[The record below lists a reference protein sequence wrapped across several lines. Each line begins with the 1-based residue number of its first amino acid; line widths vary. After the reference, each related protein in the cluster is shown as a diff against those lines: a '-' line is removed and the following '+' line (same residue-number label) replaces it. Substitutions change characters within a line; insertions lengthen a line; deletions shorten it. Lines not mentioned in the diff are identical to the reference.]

1 MKLPRIAKP
10 RVNVRCAVVWIATL
24 GALSLAMLSPLVAKA
39 QEPDPDSESDRLFYE
54 GNQLIAEGKTGEA
67 CERFERSLA
76 LRRRGGALLN
86 LGLCREAQGSYSKAL
101 PLLEEARTIAERDGR
116 AAREETARQHIEALR
131 AKVGWVTIT
140 VAAPAGGSALDTT
153 VEIDRE
159 PVPRERWGADIPL
172 MPGKHVVTAKAP
184 KKRGVEVSVL
194 VSRAGESHR
203 VEIPALV
210 PGGDSTVIDEPAQ
223 RSPPSPKKA
232 SPAGASP
239 HAGSPAPEQSLS
251 HASQLGGIVRLDV
264 DPIHAGARVA
274 VGGTVGLGDHCVMG
288 ASVLLGRDVGVEPQA
303 TLFLTGT
310 GPYKPFVNVAAPI
323 FFSQGDQAGVR
334 LALGLQWDPSRHF
347 GFFAQIGGAYFPAA
361 PEGVAREV
369 LLPAVGAEARF

>member
-1 MKLPRIAKP
+1 MKLPRIVKP

-210 PGGDSTVIDEPAQ
+210 SEDDEVPALLAVG
-223 RSPPSPKKA
+223 RGKA
-232 SPAGASP
+232 SPAP
-239 HAGSPAPEQSLS
+239 PKAPETLS
-251 HASQLGGIVRLDV
+251 HASQIGAIVRADV
-264 DPIHAGARVA
+264 DAIHPGVRIAFGLTAGI
-274 VGGTVGLGDHCVMG
+274 GEHFGIG
-288 ASVLLGRDVGVEPQA
+288 ASVLLGPTIGVEPQV
-303 TLFLTGT
+303 TLFIVGR
-310 GPYKPFVNVAAPI
+310 GQFKPFVNAAAPV
-323 FFSQGDQAGVR
+323 FFADGAQAGVR
-334 LALGLQWDPSRHF
+334 SALGVEWDPMRHL

-361 PEGVAREV
+361 PKGVAQGV
-369 LLPAVGAEARF
+369 LLPSAGVEARF